1 MKSWSDIRRNAGTG
15 HRRSCSGVRKAEAK
29 ENREDLMI

>member
-1 MKSWSDIRRNAGTG
+1 MKSWSDIRRNAVTG
-15 HRRSCSGVRKAEAK
+15 HRRSCLVVRKAEAK